1 MIAGIQSNTLVR
13 RATFAAGHVA
23 IALTAYWLLLTP
35 LLDIFT
41 DRDEQISKQN
51 ALLGRLNDVA
61 EHETAMQEMVRKA
74 AAEFDLGEFLAGA
87 NDGAV
92 GADLQ
97 TRLKAIA
104 EAGGTRLQSVQSMP
118 ITQNREV
125 KYVGARIE
133 LIGTLAA
140 IQRTIHALES
150 GKPYLFVTAAT
161 LKSSSPVAR
170 PDQSLEPVIDAQL
183 DVFGALSPKAGS
195 GR

>member
-1 MIAGIQSNTLVR
+1 MIAGVQSNTFVR
-13 RATFAAGHVA
+13 RAAFVAAHVA
-23 IALTAYWLLLTP
+23 IVVAVYWLWLIP
-35 LLDIFT
+35 LWDIFA
-41 DRDEQISKQN
+41 DRDTQIAKQYT
-51 ALLGRLNDVA
+51 LLGRLEGVA
-61 EHETAMQEMVRKA
+61 GHEAAVQDMVRKA
-74 AAEFDLGEFLAGA
+74 AAELDRGEFLAGA

-118 ITQNREV
+118 TTQNGAV

-133 LIGTLAA
+133 LIGTLTA

-150 GKPYLFVTAAT
+150 GKPYLFVAAAA

-170 PDQSLEPVIDAQL
+170 PDQPAEPAIDAQL
-183 DVFGALSPKAGS
+183 DVFGALSPEGTA
-195 GR
+195 R